1 MSINTR
7 EYRVF
12 IFIWVWI
19 LANSEYS
26 NIRGILASID
36 FVVRTNTRIRECI
49 LMKHFNPA
57 LCGFLQML
65 LMFQSP
71 LVIAAHKLFW
81 YCLKLSYPCYYDAWA
96 QSSNGFCFCNV
107 KKMGTNN
114 VILRREKVGNFHK
127 SSNLMSGMVTSSA
140 NNSWCGTFQKRKGLF
155 DGSLDLSQAL

>member
-1 MSINTR
+1 MSSVHQIFHLPNVFSHIRLNTR
-7 EYRVF
+7 PSDSVYYSFMQQSSISETSRDSLSPNTCP
-12 IFIWVWI
+12 I

-71 LVIAAHKLFW
+71 LVIAAHKLF
-81 YCLKLSYPCYYDAWA
+81 
-96 QSSNGFCFCNV
+96 
-107 KKMGTNN
+107 
-114 VILRREKVGNFHK
+114 
-127 SSNLMSGMVTSSA
+127 
-140 NNSWCGTFQKRKGLF
+140 
-155 DGSLDLSQAL
+155 